1 MGVGRTLMPTR
12 DAEAVTIP
20 KSNSEKKREEG
31 LQKRRAMAAAP
42 ANANTTLDTTETAM
56 ITIVNTTGTA
66 TTAPS
71 MKKVWNA

>member
-20 KSNSEKKREEG
+20 NSNSEKKREEG
-31 LQKRRAMAAAP
+31 LQKRRAMAAA
-42 ANANTTLDTTETAM
+42 ANANTTTDTTETAM
-56 ITIVNTTGTA
+56 IAIVNTIGTA
-66 TTAPS
+66 TTAPT